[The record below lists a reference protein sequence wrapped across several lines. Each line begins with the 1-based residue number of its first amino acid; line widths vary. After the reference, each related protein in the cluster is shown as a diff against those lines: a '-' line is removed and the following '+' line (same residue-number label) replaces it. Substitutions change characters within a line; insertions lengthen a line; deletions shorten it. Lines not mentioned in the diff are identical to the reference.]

1 MEQMKALTLRINK
14 ETWAFLKKKA
24 IDREMSLQELINDCL
39 EKYKNKCQNKLTD
52 VDTLVS

>member
-39 EKYKNKCQNKLTD
+39 EKYKKKCQNKLTD